1 MARFILHHKLIDKVK
16 ILTLR
21 TVTNLR
27 TLFDTIYSK
36 SLKLFVH
43 IMQTQCDAVDSTSQ
57 NLETG
62 TNQHVQVN
70 IRKSNVGSLYRR
82 VNARDSA
89 IDENLLKKQQK
100 CSRFYR
106 QYIFSALSKAN
117 TQFHLNVLEP
127 VCIKCYQSSL
137 CKQKEWLVGLNIIR
151 M

>member
-1 MARFILHHKLIDKVK
+1 MVNLIKNKLWQLFYMIQIIWYGLKTFSSNWNIQKYMARFILHHKLIDKVK
-16 ILTLR
+16 ILTFR

-36 SLKLFVH
+36 SLKLFDVLK
-43 IMQTQCDAVDSTSQ
+43 CDAVDSTSQ
-57 NLETG
+57 NLETR

-70 IRKSNVGSLYRR
+70 IRKSNMGSLYRR

-117 TQFHLNVLEP
+117 T
-127 VCIKCYQSSL
+127 
-137 CKQKEWLVGLNIIR
+137 
-151 M
+151 